1 MHSLFGVS
9 ATVRAIALRAL
20 FHSNHSKQPEIN
32 FSIFGLP
39 LKKYPLL
46 VFLLYIGLNCLG
58 QITFQK
64 TFGISG
70 INDFGNSVQQTS
82 DSGFIMTGYNDNVT
96 GNYDLYL
103 IKTDAY
109 GNAVW
114 SKTYGGTGVDIG
126 WSVCQT
132 FDGGYAVTGRSD
144 TSFSPFTLFLIKTDS
159 IGDTIWVKRFVSG
172 FGSIGYSV
180 QQTSDSGYIICGITS
195 VGANNLDV
203 YLIKTDSIGNL
214 LWSKTFGDADTDE
227 GWAVKQT
234 SDGGYIITGE
244 RWSLGAS
251 ICLIKTD
258 HNGDSLWT
266 RVYNGSNGY
275 GKSVFQTSDGGYI
288 IGGSL
293 SAAGNVCII
302 KTDSVG
308 NLVFEKNFQCTSAF
322 TYGYSGAQTSD
333 GGYAMAGYVSTSNGN
348 DVFINKIDSLGNLI
362 WAKTFGGTGNDY
374 GNSIQQTF
382 DGGYV
387 IAGMSGG
394 DIYLIKTDANGNSGC
409 NEGTPTLTQPTFTAN
424 QLNIPTI
431 VTAPST
437 TFFYDSTFVYNLG
450 LDSTICLIDGYN
462 EKAADIFFLLSPNP
476 ASLKLLISTSAKIS
490 QLKIFDL
497 IGKEFLS
504 QTISGYKKEIDIRF
518 LSSGIYFLDLQTEQ
532 GIIVKKFIKE

>member
-1 MHSLFGVS
+1 MRKYSLF
-9 ATVRAIALRAL
+9 
-20 FHSNHSKQPEIN
+20 
-32 FSIFGLP
+32 
-39 LKKYPLL
+39 
-46 VFLLYIGLNCLG
+46 VFLLFVVLNCAG

-82 DSGFIMTGYNDNVT
+82 DSGYILTGYNDNVT

-114 SKTYGGTGVDIG
+114 SKTYGGTGIDIG

-132 FDGGYAVTGRSD
+132 FDGGYVVTGRSD
-144 TSFSPFTLFLIKTDS
+144 TSFSPFTLFLIKTDP
-159 IGDTIWVKRFVSG
+159 IGDTVWVKRFISG

-195 VGANNLDV
+195 VGSNNLDV
-203 YLIKTDSIGNL
+203 YLIKVDSIGNL

-234 SDGGYIITGE
+234 RDGGYIITGE
-244 RWSLGAS
+244 RWSLGQS

-258 HNGDSLWT
+258 HNGDSIWT
-266 RVYNGSNGY
+266 RVYHGSDGY
-275 GKSVFQTSDGGYI
+275 GQNVLQTSDGGYI

-293 SAAGNVCII
+293 SAAGNVSVI

-308 NLVFEKNFQCTSAF
+308 NLVWEKNFQCTSAF
-322 TYGYSGAQTSD
+322 TYGYSIAQTSD
-333 GGYAMAGYVSTSNGN
+333 GGYAMAGHVSTSNGN
-348 DVFINKIDSLGNLI
+348 DVFINKIDSLGNLL

-374 GNSIQQTF
+374 GNSIQQTT

-387 IAGMSGG
+387 IAGYSNSFSGSFDM

-409 NEGTPTLTQPTFTAN
+409 NEGTPTLTLPVPTEN
-424 QLNIPTI
+424 QLSIPTI
-431 VTAPST
+431 ITSPST
-437 TFFYDSTFVYNLG
+437 IGFYDSTFIYNIG
-450 LDSTICLIDGYN
+450 LDSTICLIDGYF
-462 EKAADIFFLLSPNP
+462 EKTTDISFLISPNP
-476 ASLKLLISTSAKIS
+476 ANSKLQISASAKIS
-490 QLKIFDL
+490 KLKLFDL
-497 IGKEFLS
+497 LGKELLS
-504 QTISGYKKEIDIRF
+504 QTISDYKKEIDIRF
-518 LSSGIYFLDLQTEQ
+518 LSSGIYFLRLQTKQ
-532 GIIVKKFIKE
+532 GSVVKKFIKE